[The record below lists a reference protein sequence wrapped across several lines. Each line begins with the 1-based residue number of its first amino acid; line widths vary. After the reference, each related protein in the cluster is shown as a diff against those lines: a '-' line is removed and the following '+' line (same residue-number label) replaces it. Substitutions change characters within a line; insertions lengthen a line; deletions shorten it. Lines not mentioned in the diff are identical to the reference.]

1 MKQRDTIHWETQIL
15 LWIIIMILCTICHKL
30 NAQNLDIHLLRQINT
45 PHELVTDG
53 FFRGVS
59 NSTFF
64 ISVGTPLTMMITGEI
79 RNDPKL
85 LKTSC
90 ILIVSTATTFAI
102 TDILKHAVNRQRPFV
117 TYKDILNKSR
127 VVTLDPSFPSGHTSS
142 AFNTATFISLHY
154 PKWYIILPSF
164 TWAGTVAY
172 SRMYLGVHYPS
183 DVLVGALIGS
193 GTAYLTHVLNKKL
206 YNR

>member
-1 MKQRDTIHWETQIL
+1 MKSIIL
-15 LWIIIMILCTICHKL
+15 LFIHLLLSVTL
-30 NAQNLDIHLLRQINT
+30 YAQNLDIHLLRQINT
-45 PHELVTDG
+45 PHELSADG

-64 ISVGTPLTMMITGEI
+64 ISVGTPLTGMIIGEI
-79 RNDPKL
+79 KNDPKL

-90 ILIVSTATTFAI
+90 MMVVSTAATFAI
-102 TDILKHAVNRQRPFV
+102 TDVLKHSVNRQRPFV

-142 AFNTATFISLHY
+142 AFNTATFLSLKY
-154 PKWYIILPSF
+154 PQWYVILPSF
-164 TWAGTVAY
+164 AWAGTVAY

-183 DVLVGALIGS
+183 DVIAGAVIGA
-193 GTAYLTHVLNKKL
+193 GTAYLTHVVWKRLNKKK
-206 YNR
+206 